1 MINIQA
7 FYPGL
12 PMAIGGFNLNNSP
25 MRQQTLARLRMP
37 VPRLLDSVPV
47 ARPGMRIGRDG
58 RQYRDVRDGAPQVRP
73 VTTGTRSATTS
84 GAVPSSLSVFEAKQE
99 LARMNARTAALEPM
113 TVAQAKVQLAR
124 MQRRT
129 RVNDCKKILANIGLP
144 VVRR

>member
-1 MINIQA
+1 
-7 FYPGL
+7 
-12 PMAIGGFNLNNSP
+12 
-25 MRQQTLARLRMP
+25 
-37 VPRLLDSVPV
+37 
-47 ARPGMRIGRDG
+47 
-58 RQYRDVRDGAPQVRP
+58 
-73 VTTGTRSATTS
+73 
-84 GAVPSSLSVFEAKQE
+84 VPSSLSVFEAKQE